1 MSSWS
6 NYIDSNVKSKFYS
19 SVRLEMSTN
28 ENQSLR
34 RALNA
39 LNVRISFLEES
50 VRRLEYDAS
59 RERRERERE
68 RRQRLDLPPSYEEA
82 QRLFLRE
89 ARQTEWV
96 FEPLPAPIPPIR
108 RSSKKIIVV
117 TAN

>member
-1 MSSWS
+1 MPFIVRKRKPIEIQPFWP
-6 NYIDSNVKSKFYS
+6 KFDPEDP
-19 SVRLEMSTN
+19 VGWKK
-28 ENQSLR
+28 
-34 RALNA
+34 AA
-39 LNVRISFLEES
+39 
-50 VRRLEYDAS
+50 